1 MPEPGAYAIGGDHWP
16 GASRII
22 EEGGELLQVIGK
34 LMGAA
39 GRDRHWDGSDLR
51 QRLVEEI
58 GDTLAALEFF
68 TAANRL
74 PAKEIGDRAT
84 RKVEQYRQWHANP
97 TG

>member
-1 MPEPGAYAIGGDHWP
+1 MPDPGAYAIGNDHWP

-34 LMGAA
+34 LIGAA
-39 GRDRHWDGSDLR
+39 GRPEHWDGSNLPE
-51 QRLVEEI
+51 RLVEEI

-68 TAANRL
+68 VQVNGL
-74 PAKEIGDRAT
+74 PAQDIARRT
-84 RKVEQYRQWHANP
+84 TQKVALYRQWHANP